1 MFYILCSGEKE
12 WKLQPELILSPRCR
26 NILYVCA
33 MYKTMFKRIGEV
45 YTQDGN
51 PSLYTVFAGYVPY
64 FEPFTF
70 KICYVRIISIPNF
83 IAL

>member
-26 NILYVCA
+26 NILYVCT
-33 MYKTMFKRIGEV
+33 MYKTLFKRIGEV

-51 PSLYTVFAGYVPY
+51 PRGSLYSICWMSLILSPTLLKYVM
-64 FEPFTF
+64 
-70 KICYVRIISIPNF
+70 
-83 IAL
+83 